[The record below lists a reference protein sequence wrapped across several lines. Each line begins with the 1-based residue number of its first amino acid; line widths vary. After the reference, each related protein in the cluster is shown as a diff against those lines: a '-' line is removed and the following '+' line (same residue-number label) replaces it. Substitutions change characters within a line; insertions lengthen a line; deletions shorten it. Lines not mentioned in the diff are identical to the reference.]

1 MTLDSDTA
9 GQHPAARPNEPSGKR
24 LNVLIFLEATR
35 FNGPLVNLVYAL
47 DLLREQAIR
56 VRFVQFYR
64 PGEPVTDF
72 EIGLRD
78 RGYEIIQIPERHSF
92 DPKAWRAVRRLLA
105 DEKPDIIQV
114 DNTKSRFFVVTALW
128 SRLTSLRRTVFVFH
142 GETWTDR
149 KQALYN
155 QIDRKLLRL
164 GASVIAV
171 APKQADFLRDWG
183 IKDDRITVIPN
194 AIPETQH
201 NAFDAP
207 DPTPLRFVTAGRF
220 SVEKA
225 QDLLVTAFAD
235 LVGERGP
242 VAKLTLFG
250 EGPDLEAT
258 KAQAAELDV
267 LEHVH
272 FPGYSNDMAQVYRS
286 ADAFVL
292 PSRSE
297 GLPNVLLEA
306 AMAGVPIIATRVG
319 GVPDFLD
326 DGALGDLVESESA
339 PALTAA
345 MLRRLDDPERS
356 KQLAAAARERV
367 LKDYSPTTKAAQMLK
382 CYESLTG
389 PR

>member
-1 MTLDSDTA
+1 MTPEAASEKQLD
-9 GQHPAARPNEPSGKR
+9 
-24 LNVLIFLEATR
+24 VLIFLEATR

-47 DLLREQAIR
+47 DLLRQSAIH

-72 EIGLRD
+72 EIGLKD

-92 DPKAWRAVRRLLA
+92 DPAAWWAVRKLLA
-105 DEKPDIIQV
+105 SEAPDIIQV

-128 SRLTSLRRTVFVFH
+128 SRLASLGRTVFVFH

-155 QIDRKLLRL
+155 QIDRRLLRL

-171 APKQADFLRDWG
+171 APKQADFLREWG
-183 IKDDRITVIPN
+183 VKDDRINVIPN
-194 AIPETQH
+194 AIPETAH

-207 DPTPLRFVTAGRF
+207 DPVPLRFVTAGRF

-225 QDLLVTAFAD
+225 QDVLVTAFAD
-235 LVGERGP
+235 LLRERGP
-242 VAKLTLFG
+242 VAELMLFG

-258 KAQAAELDV
+258 KAQAAELGV
-267 LEHVH
+267 LDQVH
-272 FPGYSNDMAQVYRS
+272 FPGYSRDMAQVYQA

-319 GVPDFLD
+319 GVPDLLD
-326 DGALGDLVESESA
+326 GGALGDLVEPECVA
-339 PALTAA
+339 GLTAA
-345 MLRRLDDPERS
+345 MRRRLDEPDRS
-356 KQLAAAARERV
+356 KKLAAAARARV
-367 LKDYSPTTKAAQMLK
+367 LADYSPATKAALMLK
-382 CYESLTG
+382 CYESLT
-389 PR
+389 RRA